1 MSLPT
6 RGESQSLGA
15 LENAMSRIPLAWG
28 TSRNASIPAACTQS
42 ILGLVRF
49 LVTSAC
55 CSVKVILSS
64 SGSLGGELQSQ
75 VGATNEQYIFLS
87 NFNVQEDAQLQQG
100 NSQLWLNTTRV
111 GKINI
116 LGLFILHLFYSHPKV
131 ASVLGAHSWCG
142 SGMSRMYAMICT

>member
-6 RGESQSLGA
+6 RGESQSLGP

-42 ILGLVRF
+42 VLVRF

-75 VGATNEQYIFLS
+75 VGATNEQHIFLS

-116 LGLFILHLFYSHPKV
+116 LGCLFYTYFTATQKWLLCW
-131 ASVLGAHSWCG
+131 VLTPGVG
-142 SGMSRMYAMICT
+142 QG